1 MQTGKEDIMKKTRM
15 LTVTAMLTAMAV
27 ILQYLGTVMG
37 LKVGGFLEIEF
48 SDLPAIIGTLS
59 MGPVCGVLIEL
70 FKNIIH
76 CFGTTTGY
84 VGEFANF
91 CVNGVYVLV
100 LGLIYAGNKTKGR
113 AVFGFFLATVI
124 YSVTSALINYFIMLP
139 LYMPAAETAFKLN
152 LVLTLITPFNII
164 KGAVLA
170 IITLLI
176 YKKLSPIIKGTAR

>member
-1 MQTGKEDIMKKTRM
+1 MKKTRM

-37 LKVGGFLEIEF
+37 LKVGGFLDVEF

-100 LGLIYAGNKTKGR
+100 LGLVYMGHKTKGR
-113 AVFGFFLATVI
+113 AVFGFFLATVF
-124 YSVTSALINYFIMLP
+124 YSITAALVNYFIMLP
-139 LYMPAAETAFKLN
+139 LFMPGAEAALKFD
-152 LVLTLITPFNII
+152 LVLTVITPFNII
-164 KGAVLA
+164 KGTVLA
-170 IITLLI
+170 LITLLI
-176 YKKLSPIIKGTAR
+176 YKKLSPVIKGTGR